1 MKSYKEVAEN
11 VLKRRDKYLAEKK
24 RKHTI
29 VYRSVAVGFSFC
41 MVVLVGVGIWNN
53 QKIKDTTDFIH
64 SSEKPEIIIVT
75 EPETPQIP
83 KTLLMKLQLL
93 PSFPIMQLITN
104 IILLKKSI

>member
-24 RKHTI
+24 RKRTI

-53 QKIKDTTDFIH
+53 QKIKDTTDVNYIFIN
-64 SSEKPEIIIVT
+64 EISKLVDRIIVKLK
-75 EPETPQIP
+75 ELQ
-83 KTLLMKLQLL
+83 MKRW
-93 PSFPIMQLITN
+93 
-104 IILLKKSI
+104 